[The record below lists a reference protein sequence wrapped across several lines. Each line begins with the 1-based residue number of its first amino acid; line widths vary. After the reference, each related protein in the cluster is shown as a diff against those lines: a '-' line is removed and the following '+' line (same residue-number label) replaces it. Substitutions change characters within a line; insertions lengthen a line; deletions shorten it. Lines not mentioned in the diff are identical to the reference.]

1 MEDLPVMFQGQPAL
15 LISLSIPMASS
26 FLTSHRFNMWVCLKI
41 GYPIPST
48 AWSSCSPL
56 FTIIGDPTHVQTHPS
71 ISYHH
76 YPLISVGESP
86 YVWCFNG
93 YIYIYIIG
101 FVLTNGNANIKFN
114 KFTNIYI
121 YINTNIYIYISMAFN
136 GYRYP
141 IYSAYINYLAIQ
153 RHIYCHHLMAISRG
167 FPWPRRLRLQHKE
180 QPAREPRSLPGPGI
194 HGNVA
199 HFGHAY
205 TGWVPQSSSRSVEKK
220 LLNTMVYV
228 NGGYQDFFLPWNL
241 GDLSSYHG
249 CFNTKTGET

>member
-1 MEDLPVMFQGQPAL
+1 
-15 LISLSIPMASS
+15 
-26 FLTSHRFNMWVCLKI
+26 
-41 GYPIPST
+41 
-48 AWSSCSPL
+48 
-56 FTIIGDPTHVQTHPS
+56 
-71 ISYHH
+71 
-76 YPLISVGESP
+76 
-86 YVWCFNG
+86 
-93 YIYIYIIG
+93 
-101 FVLTNGNANIKFN
+101 
-114 KFTNIYI
+114 
-121 YINTNIYIYISMAFN
+121 MAFN

-228 NGGYQDFFLPWNL
+228 NGGYKDFFC
-241 GDLSSYHG
+241 H
-249 CFNTKTGET
+249 ETWGICQVTMVVSIPRLVKHSTSNNDREKGFEQWVPDVGL